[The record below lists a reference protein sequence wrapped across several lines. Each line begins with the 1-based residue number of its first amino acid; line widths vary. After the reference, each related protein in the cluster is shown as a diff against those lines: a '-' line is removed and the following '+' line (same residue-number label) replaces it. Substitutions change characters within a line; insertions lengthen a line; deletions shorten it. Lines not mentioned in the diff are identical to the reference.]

1 MALVPNSLWRSTSN
15 DWAAAARTEVLS
27 STSAVRTPAMI
38 ASWCS
43 SSCNSVALSL
53 QERSVESG
61 VSLPSSQESVE
72 QEDVQDLAEGEA
84 GSDSDVGVGRGDTG
98 AKHGDHLGD
107 DPLSVLLAELS
118 QGARCGLRSE
128 ARRLSAHA
136 TKADEEDETHLLLL
150 DSRAGKQ
157 GDDHLDD
164 RGQDLAQGPRGV
176 LDEGLP
182 DVDRGRADGADRI
195 LTNNVESREDLVS
208 LLGTK
213 SLQERFSGRV
223 ARRRLCTV
231 LDLDLGLAA
240 DTRDLEQEL
249 SSEGDGGLL
258 RWTNV
263 EDVSAK
269 PGRMSRRKTNSDSPS
284 FVGHTVE
291 QLWQQEVDRLG
302 RVVTDDHLSGSHRGV
317 SNCNARWHDCQQQ
330 SKRHRGWRLHS
341 PYSDSSARPARIG
354 GMMRPR

>member
-1 MALVPNSLWRSTSN
+1 MGIIS
-15 DWAAAARTEVLS
+15 
-27 STSAVRTPAMI
+27 AMI
-38 ASWCS
+38 LSPFFLQS
-43 SSCNSVALSL
+43 SPKVRDA
-53 QERSVESG
+53 VY
-61 VSLPSSQESVE
+61 
-72 QEDVQDLAEGEA
+72 VQA
-84 GSDSDVGVGRGDTG
+84 T
-98 AKHGDHLGD
+98 
-107 DPLSVLLAELS
+107 
-118 QGARCGLRSE
+118 Q
-128 ARRLSAHA
+128 LSARA
-136 TKADEEDETHLLLL
+136 TKTDEEDPTHLLLL

-164 RGQDLAQGPRGV
+164 RGQDLAQGSRGV

-182 DVDRGRADGADRI
+182 DVDRGRTDGADRI
-195 LTNNVESREDLVS
+195 LTDNVESREDLVS

-213 SLQERFSGRV
+213 SLQERLSGRV

-258 RWTNV
+258 RWTKV

-269 PGRMSRRKTNSDSPS
+269 PGRMSRKETYSDSPS

-291 QLWQQEVDRLG
+291 QLWQQEVDRLS

-317 SNCNARWHDCQQQ
+317 SNCNERWRECQQQ
-330 SKRHRGWRLHS
+330 SKRHRG
-341 PYSDSSARPARIG
+341 
-354 GMMRPR
+354 